1 MIIACY
7 PKEKDKTADRTRM
20 SSASDDV
27 LKEQVVK

>member
-1 MIIACY
+1 MIIPCY
-7 PKEKDKTADRTRM
+7 PKEKEKRADRTRM

>member
-1 MIIACY
+1 MIVACY
-7 PKEKDKTADRTRM
+7 PKEKEKTADRTRM